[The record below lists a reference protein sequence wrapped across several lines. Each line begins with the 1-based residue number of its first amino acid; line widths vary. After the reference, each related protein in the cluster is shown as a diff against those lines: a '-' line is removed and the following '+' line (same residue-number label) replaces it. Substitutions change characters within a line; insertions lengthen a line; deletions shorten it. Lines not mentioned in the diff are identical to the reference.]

1 MQISVNNIK
10 HKMDLIK
17 ESSYSE
23 DLKSL
28 LINLLLQEYVIETIK
43 EVQYNGW
50 FYSKCNKKYIK

>member
-43 EVQYNGW
+43 EVQYNG
-50 FYSKCNKKYIK
+50 